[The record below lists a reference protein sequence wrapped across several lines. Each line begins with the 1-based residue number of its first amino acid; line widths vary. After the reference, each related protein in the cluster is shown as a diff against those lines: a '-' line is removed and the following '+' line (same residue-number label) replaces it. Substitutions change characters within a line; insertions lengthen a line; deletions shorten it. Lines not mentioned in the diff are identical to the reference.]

1 MTFVFGSGPAQACQ
15 QSPAT
20 KVQTVARD
28 RIHRVSATQPA
39 SLPETDRQGAV
50 KLAQRLR
57 AEIEQFPY
65 SELLK
70 QDVKVTA
77 SVGVATVS
85 QKLKEPNAILKTAD
99 RALYRAKNG
108 GRNMV
113 CYDSE

>member
-1 MTFVFGSGPAQACQ
+1 MTFTSCFKRITDVACRLGGEEF
-15 QSPAT
+15 ALL
-20 KVQTVARD
+20 
-28 RIHRVSATQPA
+28 
-39 SLPETDRQGAV
+39 LPETDRQGAV